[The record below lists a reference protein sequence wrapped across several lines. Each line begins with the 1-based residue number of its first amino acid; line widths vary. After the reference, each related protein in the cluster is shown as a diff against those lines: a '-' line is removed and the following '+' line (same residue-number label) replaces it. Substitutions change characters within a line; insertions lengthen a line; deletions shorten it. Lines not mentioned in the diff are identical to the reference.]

1 MEPSA
6 RSPVRFLAPIAL
18 LAAVVLVAIVVI
30 TSLGGGGDSGNRRDA
45 SNQAPTANGDSPE
58 QEQEGEGPSTYEVES
73 GDTLGAIAED
83 TDVSVEEL
91 IELNPDVDPEALS
104 TGQEL
109 KLRE

>member
-6 RSPVRFLAPIAL
+6 RSPLRFLAPIAL
-18 LAAVVLVAIVVI
+18 LAAVVLVVIVVVS
-30 TSLGGGGDSGNRRDA
+30 SLGGGGRDPGPA
-45 SNQAPTANGDSPE
+45 AGTRPPAANGDSPE
-58 QEQEGEGPSTYEVES
+58 RNRGEEGPSTYEVES
-73 GDTLGAIAED
+73 GDTLGAIAEE